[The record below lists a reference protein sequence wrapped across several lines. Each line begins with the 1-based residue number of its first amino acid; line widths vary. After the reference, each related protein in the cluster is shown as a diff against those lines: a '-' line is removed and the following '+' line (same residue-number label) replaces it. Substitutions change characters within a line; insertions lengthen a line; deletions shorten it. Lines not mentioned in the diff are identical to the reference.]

1 MKIIEKCSS
10 MKSKDGKLGVTL
22 LIFIAIGSMIGS
34 GIFNAPKDLIQVAN
48 PLSVLITWIIGGLGA
63 MSLAFV
69 FIYLNQKKPELKSGI
84 FAYARDGFG
93 DYMGF
98 ASAWGYWSLGWLGN
112 VSYFLIFFKTLN
124 DILGANAL
132 SPLTCFLIAS
142 VILWGYYLI
151 ILAGVKEGA
160 IINFIVTVAK
170 LLPILL
176 VIIAGIYLFDINNF
190 HYINW
195 QNILASTG
203 KTTTLPIQI
212 KNAMAI
218 VLWCFIGIEA
228 ASVLSSRATSM
239 KAVRK
244 ATLISLIIVLATYIA
259 ITGLTMGSVPAKSLV
274 ESQTPLALVLE
285 QTFLGNIGGYII
297 KFGLMISVIGSSLSW
312 LLLYTETLYAAA
324 SDGVLPK
331 IFKKI
336 NKNAT
341 PINSLLFSQ
350 IFTQIFLLSI
360 LLPGMNKTYVSVI
373 TMGTTLVLIPY
384 LLSSI
389 YTIKI
394 AWKENGENQF
404 NKIIAIIGTI
414 YSIYVIYTVGI
425 KYLLFTVIFYFLGS
439 GLFIWAKKEQNQKI
453 PSWETKLIISLSVLA
468 VIIIVL
474 LYIGKITI

>member
-1 MKIIEKCSS
+1 

-84 FAYARDGFG
+84 FAYAKDGFG

-112 VSYFLIFFKTLN
+112 ISYFLIFFKTLN
-124 DILGANAL
+124 DTLGSNAL
-132 SPLTCFLIAS
+132 SPLTCFFMAT
-142 VILWGYYLI
+142 VILWCYYLI

-170 LLPILL
+170 LLPIAL
-176 VIIAGIYLFDINNF
+176 VVGVGIYLFDIKNF
-190 HYINW
+190 HYIDW
-195 QNILASTG
+195 QNVLASNG
-203 KTTTLPIQI
+203 ESTTLPVQI

-239 KAVRK
+239 RAVRK
-244 ATLISLIIVLATYIA
+244 ATLISLIIVLATYVA
-259 ITGLTMGSVPAKSLV
+259 LTGLTMGSLSAKNLV

-285 QTFLGNIGGYII
+285 QTFLGAVGGYII
-297 KFGLMISVIGSSLSW
+297 KLGLMISVIGASLSW
-312 LLLYTETLYAAA
+312 LLLSTETLYSAAKE
-324 SDGVLPK
+324 GVLPK
-331 IFKKI
+331 IFTKV
-336 NKNAT
+336 NKNFT

-350 IFTQIFLLSI
+350 IFTQFFLLSI
-360 LLPGMNKTYVSVI
+360 LLPSMNKTYVTVI

-389 YTIKI
+389 YAVKI
-394 AWKENGENQF
+394 AWKEKGENQF
-404 NKIIAIIGTI
+404 NKAIALIGTI
-414 YSIYVIYTVGI
+414 YSMYVIYAVGI
-425 KYLLFTVIFYFLGS
+425 KYLFFTVIFYVLGS

-453 PSWETKLIISLSVLA
+453 PRWEKNLIFGLSVLA
-468 VIIIVL
+468 VIIIIL
-474 LYIGKITI
+474 LYMGKISI